1 MYSKHVYL
9 YMHMHMYI
17 LDIILLQV
25 AGGSEASEATG
36 GSLEPP
42 MGP

>member
-9 YMHMHMYI
+9 YMHMYI